1 METRE
6 GPAIGPN
13 TERALKADLRLF
25 TGWCAERGAHALPA
39 RAETVA
45 AFVDDMAGCRAPATV
60 RRYVASIDHVHRVN
74 GHDATLGSA
83 PVRRALER
91 MRRSAAQSQNRAE
104 GLPWELCRQLI
115 EAAGDSPIDAR
126 NRALLAVA
134 YDTLL
139 RRAVLTALEVPDL
152 LPQALGGTVLRVRS
166 DARDGREETV
176 RLAPDTVLLVRAW
189 LWAGGIERGCL
200 FRSVARGGKAAGPL
214 PPGQVPRIF
223 KAMAR
228 RAGLPEAVARRI
240 SSDSPRIGAV
250 QDIVAAG
257 VDLPAIL
264 EASPWRSVVAA
275 GRSASAQPT
284 RRSGALRL
292 VRLLQRA
299 AAGAD

>member
-1 METRE
+1 MDTRE
-6 GPAIGPN
+6 GPAIGAN

-25 TGWCAERGAHALPA
+25 TGWCAERGAQALPA

-60 RRYVASIDHVHRVN
+60 RRYVSSIDRVHRVN
-74 GHDATLGSA
+74 GHDGTLGSP
-83 PVRRALER
+83 PVRRALAR
-91 MRRSAAQSQNRAE
+91 MRRSAPERQDRAE
-104 GLPWELCRQLI
+104 ALTWALCRQLI
-115 EAAGDSPIDAR
+115 EASGDRLIDAR

-139 RRAVLTALEVPDL
+139 RRGRLTALEVPDL
-152 LPQALGGTVLRVRS
+152 LPEAPGGTVLRVRT

-176 RLAPDTVLLVRAW
+176 RLSPDTVRLVHAW
-189 LWAGGIERGCL
+189 LSASGIGEGCL
-200 FRSVARGGKAAGPL
+200 FRSLPKGKVGKKL
-214 PPGQVPRIF
+214 DPGQVPRIF

-240 SSDSPRIGAV
+240 SGESPRIGAV

-264 EASPWRSVVAA
+264 EASPWKSVAAA
-275 GRSASAQPT
+275 GRSESAQP
-284 RRSGALRL
+284 RRRAGALRL

-299 AAGAD
+299 AAGDD